1 MATLVVSGR
10 VDETIRHRADAV
22 IRKAGLTPTEI
33 IQNVWNSIAQ
43 TGDIP
48 EQALPRRE
56 SDDQKSALER
66 LDDFLAA
73 LPPANPQFA
82 GLSDDELLAMK
93 THDHA

>member
-33 IQNVWNSIAQ
+33 IQNVWSSIAQ

-56 SDDQKSALER
+56 SEDRKSALER
-66 LDDFLAA
+66 LDDFLTA

-93 THDHA
+93 ARDYA

>member
-10 VDETIRHRADAV
+10 VDEAIRHRADAV

-33 IQNVWNSIAQ
+33 IQNVWSSIAQ

-48 EQALPRRE
+48 EQALPHRE
-56 SDDQKSALER
+56 SEDRKSALER
-66 LDDFLAA
+66 LDDFLTA
-73 LPPANPQFA
+73 LPPANPQFI

-93 THDHA
+93 ARDYA